1 MPVYHPIRPP
11 ISRPRRSLALRRT
24 AAVLLS
30 LLLLPPAGVAQGLPD
45 LGELAQVDLPPAVE
59 QRIGQAMLNEY
70 RASPDFVDDAEITAY
85 VNRLGQG
92 LAAHIDETYQTF
104 EFFVLRDKTLNAFA
118 MPGGYIGMHTGLITA
133 AESES
138 ELAGVLGHEISHVTQ
153 RHLARLFNKQSQA
166 SVPMMVAM
174 ALALLAA
181 RNNSQAAIGGVAA
194 ASAASM
200 QSQLNY
206 SRDFE
211 READRMGLRLLDKSG
226 YDVRGMESFFER
238 LQRFGRLY
246 EGNAPG
252 YLRTHPL
259 TTERIAD
266 MDNRIQGMTRRT
278 LPEALDLRLVQAKII
293 ASEGQ
298 GRDAVLEFQ
307 GMLREKSYRSEV
319 AAWFGL
325 AHAQLRALN
334 VAGAAQALAEVR
346 RLKADSP
353 MVETLT
359 AQVQQRQ
366 GEAAAAE
373 ATLRQSLQR
382 HPQDRPTSYALIAQL
397 QTMQKHEVALRQVK
411 YDLQHW
417 PNDAQLYFLQAQS
430 YAALGKPLQ
439 QFKSQAEGHVLRGQL
454 MPAIQ
459 QLIQAQKVPDGDF
472 FEHSQVDARLRE
484 LKQRQAEEA
493 KSKS

>member
-1 MPVYHPIRPP
+1 M
-11 ISRPRRSLALRRT
+11 
-24 AAVLLS
+24 
-30 LLLLPPAGVAQGLPD
+30 LLLPPAGLAQGLPD
-45 LGELAQVDLPPAVE
+45 LGELAQADLPPAVE

-70 RASPDFVDDAEITAY
+70 RMSPDFVDDPEIVAY
-85 VNRLGQG
+85 VSRLGQG
-92 LAAHIDETYQTF
+92 LAAHVDETYQTF
-104 EFFVLRDKTLNAFA
+104 EFFVLSDKTLNAFA
-118 MPGGYIGMHTGLITA
+118 MPGGYIGLHTGLITA

-153 RHLARLFNKQSQA
+153 RHLARLFNKQNLS

-194 ASAASM
+194 AGAAGM

-211 READRMGLRLLDKSG
+211 READRLGLRLLDKGG
-226 YDVRGMESFFER
+226 YDVRGMENFFER

-278 LPEALDLRLVQAKII
+278 LPDSLELRLVQAKIV
-293 ASEGQ
+293 AAEGQ
-298 GRDAVLEFQ
+298 GRDAVLAFQ
-307 GMLREKSYRSEV
+307 GMLREKNYRSEA

-334 VAGAAQALAEVR
+334 VDGAAQALAEVR

-353 MVETLT
+353 MVETLA

-366 GEAAAAE
+366 GDAAAAE
-373 ATLRQSLQR
+373 ETLRQSLKR

-397 QTMQKHEVALRQVK
+397 QRMQKHEAALRQVK

-430 YAALGKPLQ
+430 YAAMGKSLQ
-439 QFKSQAEGHVLRGQL
+439 QFRSQAEGHVLRGQL
-454 MPAIQ
+454 VPAIQ
-459 QLIQAQKVPDGDF
+459 QLMQAQKVPDGDF